1 MKFRIID
8 KKKREKKNLEGIDPL
23 LRNRGQSNI
32 IEIKN
37 WRNWKYSFWVKI
49 TKYGGSVIVDSGVIE
64 ELAEKIRQLRKK
76 KSQKD

>member
-8 KKKREKKNLEGIDPL
+8 KKKREKKNLEGIVPL

-37 WRNWKYSFWVKI
+37 WRNWKYSFWARV
-49 TKYGGSVIVDSGVIE
+49 TLPESSHQSGYV
-64 ELAEKIRQLRKK
+64 LHRLFDYRFR
-76 KSQKD
+76 